1 MFQTAT
7 IIEFLH
13 FPQSNSEEFTHRPTF
28 FSLRLPNL
36 SLEMTNDIGPKK
48 KIALSHEKLTSDN
61 VVLILFAIFFSVRE
75 QSNMRIVKNM
85 DAKSGYHLL
94 ITRTRRSKASRKLL

>member
-7 IIEFLH
+7 SIEYLH
-13 FPQSNSEEFTHRPTF
+13 FPQSDFEEFTHRPTF

-48 KIALSHEKLTSDN
+48 KIALSDEKLTSDN
-61 VVLILFAIFFSVRE
+61 VFLILFAIFFSVRE
-75 QSNMRIVKNM
+75 QFNEIN
-85 DAKSGYHLL
+85 
-94 ITRTRRSKASRKLL
+94 